1 MKKTAFAIIA
11 FAMLLITTA
20 SSCPG
25 KEGECKSCQ
34 YINSDGIAV
43 PRQVCGEMEE
53 AEFLDDYSGFSPSCP

>member
-1 MKKTAFAIIA
+1 MKKAVYTLIA

-25 KEGECKSCQ
+25 KEGECKECQ
-34 YINSDGIAV
+34 YINSDGITV

-53 AEFLDDYSGFSPSCP
+53 IEFLDAYSNFSPSCP